1 MAASRTARYVALYR
15 ALETVERRREP
26 LFRDPY
32 ATRFL
37 TPGLNRVVRAAQLP
51 GVGSLVTRYADH
63 RAPGARTSAIGR
75 TKIIDDAVRA
85 STAPQLVILGAGFDC
100 RAHRLPE
107 LAGRAVFE
115 VDRPETQTQKRAL
128 LGEVRDNLHYVAV
141 DFLHDDVAERLIASG
156 WNPTVPTCFLWEGVT
171 NYLTAEA
178 VEEVLA
184 WIGHSAPGG
193 MLIFTYIHKG
203 LLDGTVDFPGGATML
218 ANVQALDEPWTFG
231 LHPDTLAEFLSRF
244 SLSLREDLG
253 ADDYRHRTGVADT
266 TGYAFYRLA
275 IADIR

>member
-85 STAPQLVILGAGFDC
+85 CTAPQLVILGAGFDC
-100 RAHRLPE
+100 RAHR
-107 LAGRAVFE
+107 
-115 VDRPETQTQKRAL
+115 
-128 LGEVRDNLHYVAV
+128 
-141 DFLHDDVAERLIASG
+141 
-156 WNPTVPTCFLWEGVT
+156 
-171 NYLTAEA
+171 
-178 VEEVLA
+178 
-184 WIGHSAPGG
+184 
-193 MLIFTYIHKG
+193 
-203 LLDGTVDFPGGATML
+203 
-218 ANVQALDEPWTFG
+218 
-231 LHPDTLAEFLSRF
+231 
-244 SLSLREDLG
+244 
-253 ADDYRHRTGVADT
+253 
-266 TGYAFYRLA
+266 
-275 IADIR
+275 